1 MAYPQDKNYVAIKND
16 IYTRFSII
24 LENSQEILLNKVK
37 WKTKIPEG
45 NRTAM
50 VWVRGPLCDSRTYHF
65 HKKRFLF
72 KIKENKLNYL
82 NWELEDT

>member
-37 WKTKIPEG
+37 
-45 NRTAM
+45 
-50 VWVRGPLCDSRTYHF
+50 
-65 HKKRFLF
+65 
-72 KIKENKLNYL
+72 
-82 NWELEDT
+82 